1 MLSKPADVPYCGVRS
16 LVIAE
21 ARPTFRPEILAHH
34 YQWMRDRYQI
44 HLKKDVEGL
53 PAPWT
58 DNPILLNHKFTN
70 TRREHD
76 RQSKLIIKHVC
87 ENPDL
92 TLADKVLNIV
102 VFRMYNNWKVF
113 DVLGGPWTIQE
124 FMFMD
129 IQKMETRMK
138 REDAKCGGDA
148 KFYTNAFNT
157 GGLKKNIAMPT
168 RLLHMT
174 NIHQEIVKMTHIP
187 TGKVEDMKYIDARN
201 IAYYDEDYDI
211 EDWLR
216 YVPVRPLGVGKALA
230 LEAKEFLYGVGMCET
245 PKEVYELITTIRSL
259 SRFLA
264 YQIFCDLTYCPD
276 FQFSENEFT
285 VSGPGCSDGID
296 RLFIDKDGMTD
307 EECIFWI
314 RDNQDDLYGR
324 FGYDREMFWSNEAGH
339 DKCMNVMQIENSFCE
354 LGKYMKCLDAVSEGK
369 APRTRVNYN
378 GHGDTPS
385 KKKKSTKRLW

>member
-1 MLSKPADVPYCGVRS
+1 MLSKPADVPYCGVRED
-16 LVIAE
+16 VIRKAKPKL
-21 ARPTFRPEILAHH
+21 RRHIVDRH
-34 YQWMRDRYQI
+34 YEWMRDRYRI
-44 HLKKDVEGL
+44 YLKKDIEL
-53 PAPWT
+53 LQAPWT

-76 RQSKLIIKHVC
+76 RQTKLIIKNVC
-87 ENPDL
+87 LNDKL
-92 TLADKVLNIV
+92 TLAEKVLNII

-113 DVLGGPWTIQE
+113 DVLGGPWDMSQFT
-124 FMFMD
+124 FMD
-129 IQKMETRMK
+129 IDRMEFLMK
-138 REDAKCGGDA
+138 REDKKCGGDA

-174 NIHQEIVKMTHIP
+174 NIHQEIVKMTHTP
-187 TGKVEDMKYIDARN
+187 TGKTEEMKYIDARN

-276 FQFSENEFT
+276 FKFSENEFT
-285 VSGPGCSDGID
+285 VSGPGCSEGID
-296 RLFIDKDGMTD
+296 RMFEDKDGMTD
-307 EECIFWI
+307 EECIFWL
-314 RDNQDDLYGR
+314 RDHQDKVYERYGYNR
-324 FGYDREMFWSNEAGH
+324 KTFWSNEAEH
-339 DKCMNVMQIENSFCE
+339 DQCMNVQSLENSFCE
-354 LGKYMKCLDAVSEGK
+354 LGKYMKCLDAIAEGK

-378 GHGDTPS
+378 GRAPEPEV
-385 KKKKSTKRLW
+385 KKKVTKRLW